1 MKVIIKEAQK
11 ILEQKVVN
19 DLIYRKFRID
29 AHKNGADLWFNDHS
43 SLEMSYSVTFG
54 DSEITGDGIITP
66 NQFEPDYLVSID
78 SIVAFDEQGEND
90 FSLLFSSQINK
101 ILLEIISD
109 ENIIESYFDTA
120 LNEYNERKN
129 K

>member
-1 MKVIIKEAQK
+1 MYGILKESQMLIEQK
-11 ILEQKVVN
+11 IVN

-29 AHKNGADLWFNDHS
+29 AHKNGADVWFNDHS

-54 DSEITGDGIITP
+54 DSTRTGDGIITP
-66 NQFEPDYLVSID
+66 NQFDPDYIVSID
-78 SIVAFDEQGEND
+78 SIIAFDEQGEND

-101 ILLEIISD
+101 ILLEIIND
-109 ENIIESYFDTA
+109 ENIVESYFDSA